1 MENELARTM
10 MVEEKV
16 STMVEKER
24 GVGIK
29 LIFL

>member
-1 MENELARTM
+1 M

-24 GVGIK
+24 GMRIK
-29 LIFL
+29 LIFFLKEKNGS

>member
-16 STMVEKER
+16 STMVKER

-29 LIFL
+29 LIFF